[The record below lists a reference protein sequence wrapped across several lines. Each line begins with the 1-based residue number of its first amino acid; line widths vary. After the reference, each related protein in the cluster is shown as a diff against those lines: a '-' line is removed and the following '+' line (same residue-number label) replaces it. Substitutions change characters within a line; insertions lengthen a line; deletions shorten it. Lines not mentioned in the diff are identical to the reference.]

1 MDQIIRELK
10 AEGYSDAAIKEELKQ
25 YDVRIE
31 IKNSAD
37 LERLFKFYS
46 DAEFFEI
53 IETRE
58 VLTLPDL
65 MFCYDGQEITIRPV
79 I

>member
-1 MDQIIRELK
+1 MEQIIQELK
-10 AEGYSDAAIKEELKQ
+10 AEGYSDAAIKEELKR

-53 IETRE
+53 IETKE
-58 VLTLPDL
+58 IVTLPDL

>member
-1 MDQIIRELK
+1 MDQIIQELK

-25 YDVRIE
+25 FDVFIE
-31 IKNSAD
+31 IKNAAD